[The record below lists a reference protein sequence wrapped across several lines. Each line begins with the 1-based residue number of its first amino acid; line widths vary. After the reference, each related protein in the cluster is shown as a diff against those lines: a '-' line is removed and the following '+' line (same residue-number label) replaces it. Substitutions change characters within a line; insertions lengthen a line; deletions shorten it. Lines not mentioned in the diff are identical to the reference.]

1 MYKAQE
7 RATQRESMYIKNK
20 ALSMPKINTTIFQSL
35 ITIYFLD
42 T

>member
-20 ALSMPKINTTIFQSL
+20 ALSMPKINTAIFQLL
-35 ITIYFLD
+35 ITLHFLN